1 MKYFMF
7 AACVLV
13 FAIAQTSVV
22 VAKELKQYRAEA
34 DQYYDDG
41 NYKKAYKGYLKIAK
55 IGDQYSQ
62 HWVSHMYENGEG
74 KSADLEDAYAWS
86 VLAAERGDEKL
97 VARSEDLFAQI
108 DDHAGATKAAKKLM
122 GKYGKQALDDRAE
135 AIAKRGTGRRSGACT
150 GSRLTC
156 NRASSYDAPMTS
168 GSGLQHT
175 IIAGE
180 R

>member
-1 MKYFMF
+1 MKSFVI

-13 FAIAQTSVV
+13 LAIVQTSVV
-22 VAKELKQYRAEA
+22 VAKELAEYRTEA

-74 KSADLEDAYAWS
+74 KSVDLEDAYAWS
-86 VLAAERGDEKL
+86 VLAAEGGDEKL
-97 VARSEDLFAQI
+97 VLHSTDLFEQI
-108 DDHAGATKAAKKLM
+108 EDKAGATKAASKLM
-122 GKYGKQALDDRAE
+122 AKYGKQALDDKAE
-135 AIAKRGTGRRSGACT
+135 YLAKRDAGRRAGSCT

-156 NRASSYDAPMTS
+156 NRAYGYDAPIT
-168 GSGLQHT
+168 GGPELQHT
-175 IIAGE
+175 ISAGE